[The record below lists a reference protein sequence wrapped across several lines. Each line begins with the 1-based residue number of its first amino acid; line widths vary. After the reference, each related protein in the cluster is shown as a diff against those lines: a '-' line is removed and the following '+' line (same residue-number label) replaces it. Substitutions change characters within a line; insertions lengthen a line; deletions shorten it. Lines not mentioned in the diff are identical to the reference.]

1 MASKAASK
9 RLNKEYVAMQR
20 EPPPFVWAV
29 PDEKNILTCEP
40 SPQPARVPTMYLTP
54 LTGNY
59 IIVRTLNHLSC
70 SPIEN
75 AN

>member
-1 MASKAASK
+1 
-9 RLNKEYVAMQR
+9 MQR

-29 PDEKNILTCEP
+29 PDEKNILTCELL
-40 SPQPARVPTMYLTP
+40 SRPARALTKLLTP

-59 IIVRTLNHLSC
+59 IIVRTLDHLSS

-75 AN
+75 PTEVVLPIAWAA